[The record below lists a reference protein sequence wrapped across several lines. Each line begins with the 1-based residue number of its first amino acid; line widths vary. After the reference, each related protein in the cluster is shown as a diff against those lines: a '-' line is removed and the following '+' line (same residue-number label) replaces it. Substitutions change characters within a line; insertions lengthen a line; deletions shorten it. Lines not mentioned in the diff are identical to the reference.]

1 MDTFKHIVI
10 THGQLRR
17 TGTGIIYFTT
27 GAGNAVSLPQSIT
40 RKIHFP
46 DGVDEIPICSMVLH
60 VGTKA
65 DDVTQPETC
74 TALIKYEKTRDIYKE
89 CSNCLDGY
97 LCEKEV
103 KSIDPVNGAVA
114 YGKCADIREK
124 HPISCPN
131 FSKSWWLNKISK
143 KWK

>member
-10 THGQLRR
+10 THGKLRR

-27 GAGNAVSLPQSIT
+27 GAGDTVSLPQSIT

-46 DGVDEIPICSMVLH
+46 DGVYEIPICSMVLH

-74 TALIKYEKTRDIYKE
+74 TALIKYEKTRVICKE

-103 KSIDPVNGAVA
+103 KSIDPVDGAVA
-114 YGKCADIREK
+114 YGKCADIRK
-124 HPISCPN
+124 KYPISCPN
-131 FSKSWWLNKISK
+131 FSKS
-143 KWK
+143 